1 MAFKNDRRKFL
12 KQLSGAS
19 ALVAT
24 GSLGNVACTARREVL
39 TPAAKATSQ
48 EKVRIACIG
57 MGIMGFGD
65 LETAMKV
72 PGIEL
77 IGVCDLYDGHL
88 EHAKEVYGSKI
99 FTTRDYKQILDRKD
113 VDAVIIAVPD
123 HWHDH
128 ISIDALQAGKHV
140 YCEKPMVQ
148 HLDEGHAVIE
158 AAKASGKAF
167 QVGSQRVSSVAF
179 AKAQELFR
187 QGEIGDINIIEGF
200 YDRHDAIGAWQY
212 SIPPD
217 ASPETVDWQRYVG
230 DAPAHAYDAKRFFR
244 WRNYRD
250 YGTGVAGDLFVHL
263 ISGYHFI
270 TGALGPERI
279 FATGDLSYWKDGR
292 DVPDVMTAILEY
304 PKTDHHAAF
313 QVQLRVNF
321 ADGSGGGQ
329 RTRIVGTEGVINLG
343 WNDFVLKKHL
353 LPEAPGYGGWDLYGT
368 FPEEVKKSFV
378 AQYDKKYPPESRKVT
393 QPEDIQFA
401 APEGYDDRYD
411 HFVNFF
417 ESVRTGK
424 PVVEDAAFGLRA
436 AGPALACNESYFNN
450 RVVHWDAK
458 NMREKNA

>member
-1 MAFKNDRRKFL
+1 MTFKNDRRRFL
-12 KQLSGAS
+12 KQLGGAS

-24 GSLGNVACTARREVL
+24 GSVSNVACTTRREVL
-39 TPAAKATSQ
+39 TSTAKTTSQ

-65 LETAMKV
+65 LATAVKV

-88 EHAKEVYGSKI
+88 EHAREVYGQKI

-113 VDAVIIAVPD
+113 VDAVIVAVPD

-128 ISIDALQAGKHV
+128 IAIDALQAGKHV

-148 HLDEGHAVIE
+148 HLDEGHAVID
-158 AAKASGKAF
+158 AAKTSGKVF

-179 AKAQELFR
+179 ARAQELFR
-187 QGEIGDINIIEGF
+187 QGDIGDINVIEGF
-200 YDRHDAIGAWQY
+200 YDRHNALGAWQY

-270 TGALGPERI
+270 TGAKGPKRI
-279 FATGDLSYWKDGR
+279 IATGDLSYWEDGR
-292 DVPDVMTAILEY
+292 DVPDIMTAIMEY
-304 PKTDHHAAF
+304 PKTDKHAAF

-368 FPEEVKKSFV
+368 FPEDVKKSFV
-378 AQYDKKYPPESRKVT
+378 ARYDKEYPPETRKVT

-411 HFVNFF
+411 HSVNFF
-417 ESVRTGK
+417 EAIRTGK
-424 PVVEDAAFGLRA
+424 PVVEDAVFGLRA

-450 RVVHWDAK
+450 RVVHWDAE
-458 NMREKNA
+458 NMKETKG